1 MAHLRSVGES
11 TASPHDRYVT
21 YTKLRCPTCDLRYLA
36 VDDSEW
42 GCESFCVYRQTARA
56 AGLGRRRLASLLKA
70 LPAELDSTKKRA
82 RLYAARSLA
91 EHYLHTGA
99 LAPLEALLVHARKD
113 VRREAL
119 ETCWRGSG
127 AEPQGACLTTLLDLL
142 RSEHATLRRQ
152 VVAHLRRQAPFL
164 RAHVPRLVA
173 HLGSRRIDDAE
184 LSVLRHVADATSP
197 PPDLTAAN
205 AQLVAYAARPGVP
218 ASRRKQALELL
229 RDCLDRSYDRARSLR
244 EALSE
249 STDPALQRLHRQL
262 DAWIEG
268 GFPPP
273 PSEPVEDWPPR

>member
-42 GCESFCVYRQTARA
+42 GCESLCVYRQTARA

-99 LAPLEALLVHARKD
+99 LAPLEALLVHVRKD

-119 ETCWRGSG
+119 ETCWRGSVG
-127 AEPQGACLTTLLDLL
+127 TNLGYSL
-142 RSEHATLRRQ
+142 RKSRNRGTRPWYRR
-152 VVAHLRRQAPFL
+152 
-164 RAHVPRLVA
+164 RLSKDYA
-173 HLGSRRIDDAE
+173 RPSWW
-184 LSVLRHVADATSP
+184 
-197 PPDLTAAN
+197 
-205 AQLVAYAARPGVP
+205 AARMLPVDG
-218 ASRRKQALELL
+218 L
-229 RDCLDRSYDRARSLR
+229 RY
-244 EALSE
+244 E
-249 STDPALQRLHRQL
+249 
-262 DAWIEG
+262 
-268 GFPPP
+268 
-273 PSEPVEDWPPR
+273 